1 MAGILATDR
10 SIAQEASGVCRDLAR
25 SFTVVIKPPG
35 AGLNRD
41 TMDMLEAE
49 TSDCK
54 AAELAAGSAWG
65 PQKSG
70 EQADKIQLVGKLLE
84 KLARPRGVEP
94 LTPRSVVWCS
104 IQLSYGRVRRSEPA
118 VVARITTPAGPDQ
131 ARRIG
136 RTRTNPPQGS
146 QAARGAAK

>member
-1 MAGILATDR
+1 M
-10 SIAQEASGVCRDLAR
+10 
-25 SFTVVIKPPG
+25 
-35 AGLNRD
+35 NRD
-41 TMDMLEAE
+41 TMDILEAE

-70 EQADKIQLVGKLLE
+70 EQADKVQLVGKLLE